1 MKSVSLKAQLF
12 IPSWNRQKTS
22 HGRHITVK
30 GGVEASDLRKV
41 RIPSRQPLDEFD
53 LTWEMFRIIGA

>member
-22 HGRHITVK
+22 HERHTAVK
-30 GGVEASDLRKV
+30 GGVEAGDVRKM
-41 RIPSRQPLDEFD
+41 RIPLRQPLDEFD